1 MSPLTTPALTPALK
15 SARRL
20 ILLLLLIPTLAAC
33 GESQSQPKAGT
44 PPPPQVTVAKPVS
57 KMIADQ
63 DEYVGRFVAVE
74 SVEVRAR
81 VPGYL
86 DAIHFQDG
94 QLVKAGDRLFT
105 IDRRPFQI
113 ALAQAQASLA
123 QAKSTLAFAES
134 DLARAQGLTVGAV
147 ITQQTFDQRTQAK
160 RTAEASVAAQ
170 QAGEHQAALDL
181 EFTELRAPVAG
192 RIGDRRVS
200 IGNLV
205 TGGTSGNTS
214 LLATIESIDPIR
226 FEFTLDEASYLRYGQ
241 FTDDVGAMNRGLTVP
256 ITLKLIGE
264 PAFTHEGKIDFVDN
278 AIDRSSSTIRARA
291 VFANPRGRFTPGMFA
306 RVRIAA
312 APPRN
317 ELLVPDVAI
326 GAEQVRKFVL
336 VVDGENIARP
346 KYVTLGPVVDG
357 LRVITQGLT
366 SDDNVIVNGLMR
378 ARPGAKVTPQQ
389 SSIASASTAVQQI
402 DAN

>member
-1 MSPLTTPALTPALK
+1 MNKPIIAAMAIIAPA
-15 SARRL
+15 
-20 ILLLLLIPTLAAC
+20 LAAC
-33 GESQSQPKAGT
+33 GQSVSQPQT
-44 PPPPQVTVAKPVS
+44 PAPSPPQVTIAKPTS

-86 DAIHFQDG
+86 DRIHFQDG
-94 QLVKAGDRLFT
+94 QMVTAGELLFT

-123 QAKSTLAFAES
+123 QTKSTLAFAES

-147 ITQQTFDQRTQAK
+147 ITQQTLDQRTQAK

-170 QAGEHQAALDL
+170 QAAERQAALDL
-181 EFTELRAPVAG
+181 EFTELRAPVSG

-205 TGGTSGNTS
+205 IGGTSGNTS

-226 FEFTLDEASYLRYGQ
+226 FEFTLDEASYLRYGA
-241 FTDDVGAMNRGLTVP
+241 FTDDGAVVPNRGLTSQVK
-256 ITLKLIGE
+256 LKLLDE
-264 PAFTHEGKIDFVDN
+264 PAFSHEGKIDFVDN
-278 AIDRSSSTIRARA
+278 AIDRSSSTIRVRA

-306 RVRIAA
+306 RVRMAA
-312 APPRN
+312 APPKN
-317 ELLVPDVAI
+317 ELLVPDAAI

-336 VVDGENIARP
+336 VVDAENVARP

-357 LRVITQGLT
+357 LRVVTQGLT
-366 SDDNVIVNGLMR
+366 PDDNVIVNGLMR

-389 SSIASASTAVQQI
+389 SSTASASTARPQI